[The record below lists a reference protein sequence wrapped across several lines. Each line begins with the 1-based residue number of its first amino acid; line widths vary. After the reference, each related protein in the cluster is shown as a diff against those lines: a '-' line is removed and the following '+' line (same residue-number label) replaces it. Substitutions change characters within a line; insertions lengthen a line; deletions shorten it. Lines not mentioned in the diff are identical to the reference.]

1 MSDVVPGP
9 PVSLGCAV
17 VLTPGAAGPPD
28 SGVIT
33 VIPQVGVTAGG
44 QPLAVTGSICQM
56 VNSLSGVPYPLPIG
70 SVGASTGIRIGGQ
83 ALVRVGD
90 QIPSGPGVMM
100 IIGPPAAPFMSD
112 GSAP

>member
-1 MSDVVPGP
+1 MSGP

-33 VIPQVGVTAGG
+33 VITQTAVTAAG

-56 VNSLSGVPYPLPIG
+56 INSLSGVAYPLPIG
-70 SVGASTGIRIGGQ
+70 SLGASTGIKIAGQ
-83 ALVRVGD
+83 ALVRMGD
-90 QIPSGPGVMM
+90 QIPSGSGVLM
-100 IIGPPAAPFMSD
+100 IMGPPAAPFCSD